1 MGVEKERLSA
11 NFLLPN
17 WLHTEHEARF
27 HFTANYLT
35 GKTVVD
41 CACGNGAG
49 SYIFSEKAAKVM
61 AFDISEE
68 ALIEARERCAARNNV
83 VFSIGDATK
92 LPLEAGSVDAYVSLE
107 TIEHLP
113 DDKPYLEDVVRVIKP
128 GGMFICSSPNRYV
141 TNPGTTVL
149 DKPANIF
156 HIREYTVEEF
166 KSLMEKYFSK
176 VEVYGQ
182 NPNSKTKAAILD
194 KLGSILPFYGAV
206 RIHQLIK
213 LVTHFFR
220 PASYYGV
227 RPVTNSSD
235 FEYVT
240 MVCTK

>member
-27 HFTANYLT
+27 KFAATYLA

-41 CACGNGAG
+41 CACGNGTG
-49 SYIFSEKAAKVM
+49 SYYFSEQAAKVL

-68 ALIEARERCAARNNV
+68 ALVEARERCRHRKNV
-83 VFSIGDATK
+83 VFSIGDATN
-92 LPLEAGSVDAYVSLE
+92 LPIETNSIDAYVSLE

-113 DDKPYLEDVVRVIKP
+113 DDRPYLQDVVRVLKP
-128 GGMFICSSPNRYV
+128 GGLFICSSPNRYV
-141 TNPGTTVL
+141 TNPGTTVN
-149 DKPANIF
+149 DKPANEF
-156 HIREYTVEEF
+156 HVREYTVYEF
-166 KSLMEKYFSK
+166 KALMENYFSR

-182 NPNSKTKAAILD
+182 NPNSKLKAAILD
-194 KLGSILPFYGAV
+194 KLGFLPFYGAV

-213 LVTHFFR
+213 LVTHYFR
-220 PASYYGV
+220 PSTYYGV
-227 RPVTNSSD
+227 RPVTTAND

-240 MVCTK
+240 MVCVK